1 MILSTSYGCPG
12 GPENSDDTRC
22 TLYPATNVLA
32 LEGTGQR
39 YDFWLSE
46 NFKKGTDQRFV
57 VSLGCSKTV
66 KGVTLRNTNNGGVGD
81 RSTKHFRIL
90 GSNNENGPWEEL
102 LEESLEDTRRENPQP
117 VLEFTFANP
126 ASVEFIQFQMLDFWG
141 IGGGLQYLSIIS
153 STTSSSAT
161 TTTTTTTTITTKTTT
176 TTPVGGDELI

>member
-102 LEESLEDTRRENPQP
+102 LHEHLEDSRQQAPPPLQQ
-117 VLEFTFANP
+117 FMFAKS
-126 ASVEFIQFQMLDFWG
+126 ASAEFIQFQLLDYWG
-141 IGGGLQYLSIIS
+141 VGGGLQHLCIMSPT
-153 STTSSSAT
+153 TTSSA
-161 TTTTTTTTITTKTTT
+161 TTT
-176 TTPVGGDELI
+176 TTPVGGDKLI